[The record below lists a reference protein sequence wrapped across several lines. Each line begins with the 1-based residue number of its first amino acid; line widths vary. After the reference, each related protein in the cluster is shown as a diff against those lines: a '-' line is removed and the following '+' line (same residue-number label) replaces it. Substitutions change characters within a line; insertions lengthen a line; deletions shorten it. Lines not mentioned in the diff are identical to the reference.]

1 MLANINLL
9 MALAASS
16 LVSASPIAST
26 LTPATTTTNAAEA
39 AVSTSTSTGFQLV
52 ADVTDPF
59 NALALLVQNM
69 ALQVYHAGAN
79 YRVPMLHKPDAQNPG
94 RVFFFDQPP
103 QNSSSVLLTD
113 SFSDDTP
120 SNSTT
125 NPSISFGLV
134 VQSPTDFIV
143 PEYPHGAW
151 FFAGSADATPVSLAN
166 TGTPYGG
173 LFLLN
178 EQGSGT
184 FMACNR
190 TIPYYNQEYGITLE
204 YLYDSDALSSDEA
217 PVVPGNCVPI
227 RLVLVCADLPAV
239 PPGSQS
245 SHANAQ
251 PVSCYTDMSGEQLS
265 V

>member
-16 LVSASPIAST
+16 LVSASPIAT
-26 LTPATTTTNAAEA
+26 APTPTMSATDAAETA
-39 AVSTSTSTGFQLV
+39 ASTSTSTGFQLV
-52 ADVTDPF
+52 ANVTDPF

-69 ALQVYHAGAN
+69 VLQAYHAGAN
-79 YRVPMLHKPDAQNPG
+79 YRVPMLQKPDAQNLG
-94 RVFFFDQPP
+94 RVFYFDRQP
-103 QNSSSVLLTD
+103 QNSSLVLLTD

-125 NPSISFGLV
+125 NPSISFGLA
-134 VQSPTDFIV
+134 VQSLTNFIV
-143 PEYPHGAW
+143 PEYPQEHGVG
-151 FFAGSADATPVSLAN
+151 FFAGSANATPVSLAN

-178 EQGSGT
+178 EQGNGT

-204 YLYDSDALSSDEA
+204 YLYDNDASSSDKMPAMPED
-217 PVVPGNCVPI
+217 CVSI
-227 RLVLVCADLPAV
+227 RLVFVCADLPAV

-251 PVSCYTDMSGEQLS
+251 PVSCYTDMSGEQ
-265 V
+265 